1 MEKRVFLA
9 IFLSFGILWV
19 YQTYIV
25 PPPAPVAAPV
35 TSPAATPQANQPAVA
50 PPGAPEAGTTTPMPA
65 MLVGDTSARDIVV
78 ETDAVRAVFTTE
90 GATLKSW
97 RLKKYS
103 DARGEPLELVPEGM
117 PEKQP
122 RP

>member
-9 IFLSFGILWV
+9 IVLSFLILAV

-25 PPPAPVAAPV
+25 PPPAPVAPAP
-35 TSPAATPQANQPAVA
+35 SPVAMATPQAGQPAVA
-50 PPGAPEAGTTTPMPA
+50 PPGAPEAGATTPLPA
-65 MLVGDTSARDIVV
+65 TVVGDTSARDIVV
-78 ETDAVRAVFTTE
+78 ETDMVRAVFSTQ

-103 DARGEPLELVPEGM
+103 DARGEPLELVP
-117 PEKQP
+117 
-122 RP
+122 

>member
-25 PPPAPVAAPV
+25 PPPAPVPLQTSAPESTPALTPSATPAETAAV
-35 TSPAATPQANQPAVA
+35 AAELPAA
-50 PPGAPEAGTTTPMPA
+50 
-65 MLVGDTSARDIVV
+65 LVGDAVARDIVV
-78 ETDAVRAVFTTE
+78 ETDAVRAVFSTE

-97 RLKKYS
+97 RLKKYF
-103 DARGEPLELVPEGM
+103 DATGEALELVP
-117 PEKQP
+117 
-122 RP
+122 